1 MHTFPFPCRRR
12 AWPAAVLGAWMLLAA
27 GPALAVPC
35 GATMD
40 SPVLHH
46 DATGDDIRDFVARA
60 GRRVLTF
67 VGFSGQGYEDPAAMR
82 AAAARVLDAQ
92 DPARVMVN
100 VGATAEGIGAVYEVA
115 RERGFATLGI
125 VSSLAR
131 DEGVPLSPCVQQVF
145 FVRDASWGG
154 RQPGTGALSPTSAA
168 IVDVSSEIVAL
179 GGGDVARD
187 EALAAR
193 AAGKPVRFIAADMS
207 HAAARDKARRRG
219 LPEPVDFSG
228 SAHAA
233 LAGSGP

>member
-1 MHTFPFPCRRR
+1 MPPTRPMHR
-12 AWPAAVLGAWMLLAA
+12 AAVLALGGLL
-27 GPALAVPC
+27 ALAVPPVAAC
-35 GATMD
+35 EASVAPAVLHGAT
-40 SPVLHH
+40 
-46 DATGDDIRDFVARA
+46 AGDVERFAARV
-60 GRRVLTF
+60 GKRVLTF
-67 VGFSGQGYEDPAAMR
+67 VGYSGQGYEDPAAMR

-125 VSSLAR
+125 VSSLAH
-131 DEGVPLSPCVQQVF
+131 DEGVPLSRCVQQVF
-145 FVRDASWGG
+145 FIRDASWGG

-168 IVDVSSEIVAL
+168 IVDVSSEIVAI

-193 AAGKPVRFIAADMS
+193 AAGKPVRFIPADMN

-219 LPEPVDFSG
+219 QAEPTDFLG

-233 LAGSGP
+233 LVGR